1 MHEASAIE
9 SVVKIVS
16 EEAEKLGAAGRVRTV
31 KLVVGEA
38 TGHLEE
44 ALVFYFDVLG
54 KGTAAEGAKLEVSYV
69 KPRLRCSSCQKLFE
83 RKRFSF
89 DCPHCGGQGV
99 ATKIGSEFYIDSLE
113 IEDMPG

>member
-1 MHEASAIE
+1 VHEASAIE

-16 EEAEKLGAAGRVRTV
+16 EEAEKLGAAGRVRKV
-31 KLVVGEA
+31 HLVVGEA

-44 ALVFYFDVLG
+44 ALVFYFDALG
-54 KGTAAEGAKLEVSYV
+54 KGSAAEGAVLDVTYI
-69 KPRLRCSSCQKLFE
+69 KPQLRCSSCQKLFE

-89 DCPHCGGQGV
+89 ECPFCGGQGQS
-99 ATKIGSEFYIDSLE
+99 TKIGSEFYIDSIE